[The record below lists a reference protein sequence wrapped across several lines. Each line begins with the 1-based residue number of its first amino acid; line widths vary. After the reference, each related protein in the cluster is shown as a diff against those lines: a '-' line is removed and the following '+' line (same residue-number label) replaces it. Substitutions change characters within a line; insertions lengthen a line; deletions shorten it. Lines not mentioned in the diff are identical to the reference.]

1 MEKKLDLILSLLRE
15 LRDTKDNSKVIKLE
29 EKLNNHALEVK
40 KIINNNYISE
50 NVDDL
55 NLKLKELDNL
65 INDLNKKN
73 QKRNKI
79 FLDFN
84 KYLKD
89 RKIN

>member
-15 LRDTKDNSKVIKLE
+15 LRDTKDNSEVIKLE

-40 KIINNNYISE
+40 KIINNNYITE